1 MNIRAATGGDEVG
14 SELGGVGMCLRCSK
28 NRKRVNVT
36 QAREREWKMSPERQ
50 REAKVTG
57 S

>member
-28 NRKRVNVT
+28 NRKRVNVR